1 MQMAIEN
8 AESMQYRVCRKLLYC
23 TFMNVFIGLLSI
35 FSHFLNVLCFFFS
48 SVFTSMIV
56 IIGRHAHYVSIAVS
70 AMKDDLKLNVDQ
82 AID

>member
-1 MQMAIEN
+1 MFF
-8 AESMQYRVCRKLLYC
+8 V
-23 TFMNVFIGLLSI
+23 
-35 FSHFLNVLCFFFS
+35 FFS

-56 IIGRHAHYVSIAVS
+56 IIGRHVHYVSIAVS